1 MIMKTSGESPWYQ
14 NAIIYQIYPLS
25 FKDSNNDGIGDLRG
39 IINSLDYLSG
49 KPNSLGVTGIWLCP
63 FFPSPMKDHGYDISD
78 YCGIDPRFGTM
89 EDFDDLIKEASARNI
104 KVIIDLVTNHTSSD
118 HPWFKESRSSKDNP
132 KRDWYI
138 WKQPHNGGV
147 PNNWTSVPGSSAW
160 TLDETTGEYY
170 LHQFLPE
177 QPDLNWRNPEVVKA
191 MSEVIVFWTR
201 KGVSGFRLDALSH
214 IYEDPDF
221 RDEPANPWYKASPG
235 VIANASY
242 EALLHVYSKD
252 QPSLQEAVSLL
263 STKAHDANQFI
274 VSETYLGPEGL
285 KKLYDMSP
293 YHNHAPF
300 NFFLITER
308 FNPASMRASIEK
320 YESLL
325 SPENIRITVLGNHD
339 QPRASNRL
347 GQEFTRIAAMF
358 QLTLPGIPF
367 IYYGEEIGMRNVDT
381 STGTHPYPELAK
393 DGFTTESGGW
403 NRDESRTPMQWN
415 NEQGVGFTTAT
426 PWLPTPSLEN
436 INKITVVD
444 QEQDPD
450 SLLNLYK
457 SLLALRKSDNSISS
471 PQISFI
477 DTKEGFLAYYRGS
490 EHTYAVYLNFTNV
503 AGTESLDLI
512 TKDKKASIII
522 QTQAG
527 CTITDNTLF
536 LPANSGVVLKLS

>member
-1 MIMKTSGESPWYQ
+1 MKTSSESAWYQ
-14 NAIIYQIYPLS
+14 DAIIYQIYPLS
-25 FKDSNNDGIGDLRG
+25 FKDSDGDGIGDLRG
-39 IINSLDYLSG
+39 IINSLDHLAG
-49 KPNSLGVTGIWLCP
+49 KPDSLGVTGIWLCP

-89 EDFDDLIKEASARNI
+89 EDFEELVQEANTRGI
-104 KVIIDLVTNHTSSD
+104 KVLIDLVTNHTSSD
-118 HPWFKESRSSKDNP
+118 HPWFKESRSSKNNP

-138 WKQPHNGGV
+138 WKQPHEGGL

-160 TLDETTGEYY
+160 TLDKTTGEYY

-191 MSEVIVFWTR
+191 MSEVIDFWTR

-221 RDEPANPWYKASPG
+221 KDEPANPRYRASPG

-263 STKAHDANQFI
+263 STKAHKANQFI

-293 YHNHAPF
+293 YQNHAPF

-308 FNPASMRASIEK
+308 FNPSSMRSSIEK

-325 SPENIRITVLGNHD
+325 SPKNIRITVLGNHD

-347 GQEFTRIAAMF
+347 GQEFIRIAALF

-381 STGTHPYPELAK
+381 SAGPHPYPELAK
-393 DGFTTESGGW
+393 DGFTSESGGW

-415 NEQGVGFTTAT
+415 QESGVGFSTGT
-426 PWLPTPSLEN
+426 PWLPTPSLDSLN
-436 INKITVVD
+436 NITVSD
-444 QEQDPD
+444 QRTDPN
-450 SLLNLYK
+450 SLLSLYK
-457 SLLALRKSDNSISS
+457 SLIALRRADSTLSL
-471 PQISFI
+471 PHISFI
-477 DTKEGFLAYYRGS
+477 DAQEGFLAYYRGEDNS
-490 EHTYAVYLNFTNV
+490 HAVYLNFTNT
-503 AGTESLDLI
+503 AGTENLE
-512 TKDKKASIII
+512 TIIGERKVSVTI
-522 QTQAG
+522 QTDPG
-527 CTITDNTLF
+527 CTITDNALF
-536 LPANSGVVLKLS
+536 LPAHSGVILKLS